1 MTEVLVKS
9 VDQTMINA
17 YAEASGDKNPIHID
31 PEFAKST
38 QFGGTIAHG
47 MLVLAF
53 VQEALV
59 SKLGHDALF
68 GKKLSAKFK
77 APVRPGDTVS
87 VDLDGDED
95 CKIRCINQN
104 GEVVLIGNLRKAV
117 I

>member
-9 VDQTMINA
+9 VDQEMINA
-17 YAEASGDKNPIHID
+17 YAEASSDRNPIHID

-59 SKLGHDALF
+59 SKWGHGALL

-77 APVRPGDTVS
+77 APVRPGDTVT
-87 VDLDGDED
+87 VDVADDKD
-95 CKIRCINQN
+95 HWIKCSNQN
-104 GEVVLIGNLRKAV
+104 GEVVLVGNLR
-117 I
+117 